1 MCTFDCSVIGIEA
14 AASRF
19 LLRTKHTPTA
29 ITNANNTTPRID
41 KPMIKPISSI
51 PPLVE
56 DKSARVTVDVDDVR
70 FIVVVVGSLGIV
82 GVGVW
87 EFVPTVDCSVVVIV
101 DGAFVYIIVVVDV
114 VFVFDVGFIAVVVVV
129 VVVVAGGG

>member
-1 MCTFDCSVIGIEA
+1 
-14 AASRF
+14 
-19 LLRTKHTPTA
+19 
-29 ITNANNTTPRID
+29 
-41 KPMIKPISSI
+41 MIKPISSI